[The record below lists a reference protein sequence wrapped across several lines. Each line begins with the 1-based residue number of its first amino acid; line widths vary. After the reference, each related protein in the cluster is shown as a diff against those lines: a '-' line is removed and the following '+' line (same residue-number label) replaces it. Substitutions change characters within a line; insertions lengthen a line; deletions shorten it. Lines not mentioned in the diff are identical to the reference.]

1 MSHFNTVLLS
11 TDQRTMRKRGK
22 PSKPIKKMCLYS
34 LHFLKSFSTFKEM
47 QSLGSWKPGLL
58 QARGLGGGNHPLS
71 TSRGERDPH
80 WTCKTAKDCHHL
92 AAVWRPLSN
101 ELVVTI
107 QFPLDRWSL
116 HKESIALSSLS
127 AKRRVDGAWELHL
140 PVLLNQVAS
149 WVAQGT
155 GRMAAALRGVFVF
168 MAPSSPSQHTSTH
181 ASDAVSSTLLGS
193 NGFPNWV
200 LSYAAT
206 WWLSSK
212 TSPRTC

>member
-1 MSHFNTVLLS
+1 M
-11 TDQRTMRKRGK
+11 
-22 PSKPIKKMCLYS
+22 
-34 LHFLKSFSTFKEM
+34 
-47 QSLGSWKPGLL
+47 
-58 QARGLGGGNHPLS
+58 
-71 TSRGERDPH
+71 
-80 WTCKTAKDCHHL
+80 
-92 AAVWRPLSN
+92 WRPLSN

-116 HKESIALSSLS
+116 HKESITVSSLS
-127 AKRRVDGAWELHL
+127 AKRRVDGARELHL

-168 MAPSSPSQHTSTH
+168 MAPSSPLQHTSTH
-181 ASDAVSSTLLGS
+181 ASDAVSFTLLGS
-193 NGFPNWV
+193 NVFPNWV